1 MTKRKG
7 TRKPTGGAVGNHSSA
22 RKRAM
27 IRPALDAIA
36 LKSLSIA
43 LERREQQLK
52 IEREAFEEERR
63 VMKAALD
70 KQQGDLDEQNRLS
83 REKNAAAEKPRKPAE
98 IARMESAVDTV
109 DKLAPRKGELLTSA
123 ESRVILMIYFTLVG
137 DGISPNQA
145 AIKVSLFGSFKDGL
159 S

>member
-7 TRKPTGGAVGNHSSA
+7 TKKPTGGAAGNHSSA
-22 RKRAM
+22 RKRAK
-27 IRPALDAIA
+27 IRPAQDAIA

-52 IEREAFEEERR
+52 LEREAFEEERR
-63 VMKAALD
+63 VIKAALD
-70 KQQGDLDEQNRLS
+70 KQQGYLDEQNRLS

-98 IARMESAVDTV
+98 IARMESAVDTL
-109 DKLAPRKGELLTSA
+109 DKLAPRKGGLLTSA
-123 ESRVILMIYFTLVG
+123 ESRAILMIYFTLVG

-145 AIKVSLFGSFKDGL
+145 AIKVSLFGSFMDGL